1 MRKTIDKK
9 LSEMTLEELWRL
21 FPITLVEH
29 DPAWAAQYA
38 EEAAMLSAV
47 LPPCARLHHVGSTAI
62 DGIKAKP
69 IVDILAVFPTA
80 ADLAPAAD
88 ALCRVGYIVM
98 STEGKRISLNK
109 GYTEKG
115 YADRVFHLHL
125 RVDGDAD
132 ELYFRDYLNAR
143 PDIAAEYEK
152 LKLGLAREYKYDR
165 DAYTAAKTE
174 FVTRYTELAKR
185 EAGTVNRL

>member
-29 DPAWAAQYA
+29 DPAWAAQFA
-38 EEAAMLSAV
+38 EEAAYLKTV
-47 LPPCARLHHVGSTAI
+47 LPPYTRLYHVGSTAI

-69 IVDILAVFPTA
+69 IVDMLAVFPTV

-88 ALCRVGYIVM
+88 ALCRIGYIVM
-98 STEGKRISLNK
+98 STGEQRISLNK
-109 GYTEKG
+109 GYTENG
-115 YADRVFHLHL
+115 YADKVFHMHL

-132 ELYFRDYLNAR
+132 ELYFRDYLNAH
-143 PDIAAEYEK
+143 PEVASEYEK
-152 LKLGLAREYKYDR
+152 LKLGLAREYEHDR

-174 FVTRYTELAKR
+174 FVTRYTALAKR
-185 EAGTVNRL
+185 KADK